1 MLSVEGIQKIHARDS
16 RCRKLNAGIYDVI
29 HFKGAHNLNSV
40 LSREEHGPRR
50 KIWERAF
57 TTKGKSLGVGGRMW
71 N

>member
-16 RCRKLNAGIYDVI
+16 GCRKLNAGIYDVI

-40 LSREEHGPRR
+40 LTREEHGPRR

-57 TTKGKSLGVGGRMW
+57 TTKGKSLGVGGRMLD
-71 N
+71 